1 MTYLWVKSLHL
12 VGIVSWFAGLFYLV
26 RLFVY
31 HAEAANRPEAE
42 RDLLQR
48 QFTLMSERLL
58 HIITTPAM
66 VVTVGAGITMLVL
79 NPHLFQHRWMHL
91 KFVPILGLLAYHAWC
106 WTIVRRLG
114 RGESAGTPKQMR
126 IANEVPTVL
135 LVLTVIL
142 AVLKDT
148 ASVPQLLGLSLGL
161 VLVLGV
167 AIQLYG
173 AVRARKGEPV

>member
-31 HAEAANRPEAE
+31 HAEAAHRPAAE

-48 QFTLMSERLL
+48 QFTIMAERLL

-66 VVTVGAGITMLVL
+66 AVTVGAGITMLVL
-79 NPHLFQHRWMHL
+79 NPTLLSQRWMHL
-91 KFVPILGLLAYHAWC
+91 KFVPLVGLLVYHAWC
-106 WTIVRRLG
+106 WSIVNRLA
-114 RGESAGTPKQMR
+114 RGGSSGTPKQMR
-126 IANEVPTVL
+126 IANEVPTLL
-135 LVLTVIL
+135 LVVTVIL
-142 AVLKDT
+142 AVLKGT
-148 ASVPQLLGLSLGL
+148 ASVLQLLGLSVGL

-173 AVRARKGEPV
+173 AARARKGETV